1 MGLGECMRLKSHANI
16 GNFCIY
22 NLLMTSGFFFDHLI
36 SIEIKVMK
44 ESRDVIEDYTQIS
57 YIHTL
62 IFPLFTVY
70 FYVIDI
76 KLRKSVYRHRLHKKD
91 CE

>member
-57 YIHTL
+57 YIHTHCP
-62 IFPLFTVY
+62 FNNSTCSEFLFY
-70 FYVIDI
+70 Y
-76 KLRKSVYRHRLHKKD
+76 Y
-91 CE
+91 